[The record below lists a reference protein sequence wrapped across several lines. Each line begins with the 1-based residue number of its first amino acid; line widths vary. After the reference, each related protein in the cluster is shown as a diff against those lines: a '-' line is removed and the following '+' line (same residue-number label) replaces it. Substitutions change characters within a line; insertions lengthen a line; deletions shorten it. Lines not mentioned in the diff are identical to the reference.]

1 MIKLTLMGSRNIVWG
16 ILYVL
21 LMPFLIIK
29 GTLAN
34 ENSDHDTNTNSLND
48 FVYDYARNVVK
59 LPRIGTFYDISL
71 QSNYSGIKISYI
83 QIRTANLWTRG
94 INSSAVRI
102 PRKTRIIP
110 FVKRIDMVFQDLGS
124 LSSYY
129 YNVPDYRF
137 VTPIIGFATYNADS
151 DSSLNSSAAVHN
163 LSLEGNNTI
172 LIQFPDISLKK
183 VDNATLRCVT
193 FGANGTMEF
202 SNVTE
207 PNRCYVSGQ
216 GHFSIIVPKSK
227 SSSKERRKRLA
238 IGLGVGIGGFLLLLI
253 FFLRCKYARKK
264 KFQRM
269 QSLSEKS
276 EDLDTVWVGW
286 SKMPSA
292 GWSRTVAVPENDY
305 A

>member
-1 MIKLTLMGSRNIVWG
+1 MGSRNIIWR
-16 ILYVL
+16 IFYVS

-29 GTLAN
+29 GTLAKKN
-34 ENSDHDTNTNSLND
+34 RDHDAYSLND

-94 INSSAVRI
+94 INSSAVQI
-102 PRKTRIIP
+102 PRRTRIIP
-110 FVKRIDMVFQDLGS
+110 FVKRLDIVFQDLGS

-129 YNVPDYRF
+129 YNVPHHRF
-137 VTPIIGFATYNADS
+137 VTPIIGFTIYDADN
-151 DSSLNSSAAVHN
+151 DSSSNSSAVLPN
-163 LSLEGNNTI
+163 LSLEENSTI
-172 LIQFPDISLKK
+172 LIQFPDISVKK

-202 SNVTE
+202 NNVTE
-207 PNRCYVSGQ
+207 PNRCHVSGQ
-216 GHFSIIVPKSK
+216 GYFSIIVPRSN

-253 FFLRCKYARKK
+253 VFLRCKYARKK
-264 KFQRM
+264 KLKLMQR
-269 QSLSEKS
+269 QSEKS
-276 EDLDTVWVGW
+276 ENLDTVWVGW

-292 GWSRTVAVPENDY
+292 GWVRTVAVPENDY